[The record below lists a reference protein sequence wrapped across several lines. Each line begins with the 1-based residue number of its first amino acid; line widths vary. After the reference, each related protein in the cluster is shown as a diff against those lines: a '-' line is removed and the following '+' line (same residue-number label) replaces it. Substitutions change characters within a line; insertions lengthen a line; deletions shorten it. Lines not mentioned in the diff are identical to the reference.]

1 MKKLWSITC
10 LLIFL
15 SQGFVSFGQKGG
27 AEPVITGQNPSPLS
41 TLQGTPI
48 TITLA
53 NLIVTPG
60 DPASVY
66 PNGFKLEVNS
76 GKDYTVSGS
85 TVTPDS
91 DFTGLL
97 KVRVRV
103 IEGNRESKWFDLQIN
118 VKASASTAPQIT
130 GQAPIT
136 ISQGESVT
144 ITLGQL
150 TVTDSD
156 DNYPSGFTLTVYTG
170 NNYTVAGTT
179 VTPTPN
185 FSGNLKVQV
194 SVNDGKNESK
204 RFDLKI
210 EVSKPKD
217 TAPKITGQI
226 PISIYQGQSVTI
238 TFSQLT
244 VTDSDDNYPSGFT
257 LTVYSGNNYTV
268 AGTTVTPAPNFS
280 GNLKVQV
287 SVNDGEN
294 ESKRFDLKIGVS
306 KPENTAPKIT
316 GQVPISIN
324 QGQSVTIILS
334 QLTVTDSDDNY
345 PSGFTLTVYSG
356 NNYTVAGT
364 TVIPAP
370 NFSGNLKVQVSVND
384 GKNESNHF
392 DLKIDILKV
401 QPNSP
406 PNVAPTIVGQ
416 KSISITQ
423 NTSITLQLFHLVVS
437 DPDNQF
443 PAGFSLKV
451 FPGANYTVSGTTVTP
466 KAGFVNS
473 ILSVGVKV
481 NDGSDDSQLF
491 ELKIQVTPISA
502 TPRINGQKEL
512 TVMEDNA
519 ITITLSD
526 LLVTDSDNPNYP
538 AGFTLRVLAGGEG
551 VYSANG
557 NTVRPASNF
566 NGFMDVRVTVNDGV
580 NTSSEFRLAILVTP
594 VNDAPL
600 ITLLEASPL
609 SFEPGNEPAE
619 VFRRLALNDVDNEY
633 LSMAEIGFREANH
646 SPQHDELLLE
656 YENPKIRAVQ
666 DPAGILFLVG
676 TATVEDYQAALRSI
690 KYNYKVTKDLNGKPE
705 EILSTPRTIYV
716 NVNDGQDVS
725 LTSERTV
732 SIEAKITLDIPSAF
746 TPNGDNAND
755 TWQLGVSDM
764 DLLKQMILKVYNKR
778 GLLVYES
785 DRFEK
790 EWDGMFNGKLL
801 PTDTYYYTIVVNLP
815 YKRQT
820 YSGVV
825 TILY

>member
-15 SQGFVSFGQKGG
+15 IQGFVSFGQKGG

-53 NLIVTPG
+53 NLIVTPA

-76 GKDYTVSGS
+76 GKDYTVSGT

-91 DFTGLL
+91 DFIGLL

-103 IEGNRESKWFDLQIN
+103 IEGDRESNWFDLKIN
-118 VKASASTAPQIT
+118 VKASATAAPQIT
-130 GQAPIT
+130 GQTPIT
-136 ISQGESVT
+136 INQGESVT
-144 ITLGQL
+144 ITLG
-150 TVTDSD
+150 
-156 DNYPSGFTLTVYTG
+156 
-170 NNYTVAGTT
+170 
-179 VTPTPN
+179 
-185 FSGNLKVQV
+185 
-194 SVNDGKNESK
+194 
-204 RFDLKI
+204 
-210 EVSKPKD
+210 
-217 TAPKITGQI
+217 
-226 PISIYQGQSVTI
+226 
-238 TFSQLT
+238 QLT

-294 ESKRFDLKIGVS
+294 ESKRFDLKIDVIATGNV
-306 KPENTAPKIT
+306 APQIT
-316 GQVPISIN
+316 GQKKLSAKQGTPFSIS
-324 QGQSVTIILS
+324 LS
-334 QLTVTDSDDNY
+334 DLTVIDPDNKYPNDFTLKIVQGDNY
-345 PSGFTLTVYSG
+345 VAAGNTINPSSTFVGTLNVTVS
-356 NNYTVAGT
+356 VSDGT
-364 TVIPAP
+364 ASSP
-370 NFSGNLKVQVSVND
+370 NFNVQVEIITT
-384 GKNESNHF
+384 KT
-392 DLKIDILKV
+392 
-401 QPNSP
+401 
-406 PNVAPTIVGQ
+406 NVAPTIVGQ
-416 KSISITQ
+416 KAISITQ
-423 NTSITLQLFHLVVS
+423 NTSITLQLFHLEVS

-451 FPGANYTVSGTTVTP
+451 FPGTNYTVSGTKVTP

-502 TPRINGQKEL
+502 TPRIDGQKEL
-512 TVMEDNA
+512 TVMEDNV

-526 LLVTDSDNPNYP
+526 LIVTDADNPNYP
-538 AGFTLRVLAGGEG
+538 AGFTLRVVAGGEG

-566 NGFMDVRVTVNDGV
+566 NGFMEVGVTVNDGL
-580 NTSSEFRLAILVTP
+580 NTSAEFRLAILVTP

-609 SFEPGNEPAE
+609 SFEPGNGPAE
-619 VFRRLALNDVDNEY
+619 VFRRLVLADVDNEY
-633 LSMAEIGFREANH
+633 LSMAEIGFREPNH
-646 SPQHDELLLE
+646 SPQHDDLLLD

-666 DPAGILFLVG
+666 DSAGILFLIG

-690 KYNYKVTKDLNGKPE
+690 KYNYRVTKDLNGKPV
-705 EILSTPRTIYV
+705 EILSTPRTIFV
-716 NVNDGQDVS
+716 NVYDGQDVS

-732 SIEAKITLDIPSAF
+732 SIEAKIVLDIPSAF

-755 TWQLGVSDM
+755 TWQLGVSDI
-764 DLLKQMILKVYNKR
+764 DLPKQMILKVYNKR
-778 GLLVYES
+778 GLLVHES
-785 DRFEK
+785 GGLEK
-790 EWDGMFNGKLL
+790 EWDGMFNGELL
-801 PTDTYYYTIVVNLP
+801 PADTYYYTIIVNLP
-815 YKRQT
+815 YTRQT

-825 TILY
+825 TVLY